1 MKKKFII
8 ITNTFYPDRNS
19 ASKLL
24 EELSKKFIKKNIDVL
39 VICARSD
46 KKNKEFINYKKIKI
60 NNIYCKNIKNQ
71 NLYLRGIAELSIS
84 KKLIFGS
91 SVLVK
96 KYKPTHIICYSPPI
110 FFEKYVN
117 YLKKKYN
124 CKSFLILRDLF
135 PFWAISTKIIKNYLL
150 SMFLISKFKSFVK
163 IFDYVGVE
171 AKSNIK
177 YLKNKKIWTKKI
189 VFQPNWI
196 EIKKKKKLSLKNIK
210 KNEFVFG
217 GNIGLGQ
224 DIKKVCEFFNKISA
238 LSSDNNFKIIGT
250 GLTKNLINSYLD
262 TSVVNKIKI
271 YDTLET
277 KIYDK
282 EVQKSLFGVVSLD
295 DRIESV
301 NFPGRMLNYLKLGL
315 PIVLLTN
322 KINELTKFITKNK
335 IGVVVGEKTNISK
348 KLKIL
353 NKIKKNFKINNYNNK
368 IILKYFNVD
377 KTTNEII
384 KNFEK

>member
-24 EELSKKFIKKNIDVL
+24 EELSEKFIKKNIDVL

-91 SVLVK
+91 AIAVK

-117 YLKKKYN
+117 YLKKNYN

-177 YLKNKKIWTKKI
+177 YLKNKNIWTKKI

-196 EIKKKKKLSLKNIK
+196 EIKKKKLSSKNIK

-238 LSSDNNFKIIGT
+238 LSADNNFKIIGT
-250 GLTKNLINSYLD
+250 GLTKNLINSHLD

-271 YDTLET
+271 YDTLEPN
-277 KIYDK
+277 IYDK

-322 KINELTKFITKNK
+322 KVNELTKFITKNK
-335 IGVVVGEKTNISK
+335 IGVVIGEKTNISK

-353 NKIKKNFKINNYNNK
+353 NKIKKNFIINNYNNK

>member
-1 MKKKFII
+1 MK
-8 ITNTFYPDRNS
+8 
-19 ASKLL
+19 L
-24 EELSKKFIKKNIDVL
+24 
-39 VICARSD
+39 
-46 KKNKEFINYKKIKI
+46 
-60 NNIYCKNIKNQ
+60 
-71 NLYLRGIAELSIS
+71 
-84 KKLIFGS
+84 
-91 SVLVK
+91 
-96 KYKPTHIICYSPPI
+96 
-110 FFEKYVN
+110 
-117 YLKKKYN
+117 
-124 CKSFLILRDLF
+124 
-135 PFWAISTKIIKNYLL
+135 
-150 SMFLISKFKSFVK
+150 
-163 IFDYVGVE
+163 
-171 AKSNIK
+171 
-177 YLKNKKIWTKKI
+177 
-189 VFQPNWI
+189 
-196 EIKKKKKLSLKNIK
+196 KKKKKLSLKNIK

-238 LSSDNNFKIIGT
+238 LSSDINFKIIGT

-322 KINELTKFITKNK
+322 KVNELTKFITKNK

-353 NKIKKNFKINNYNNK
+353 NKIKKNFKIKNYNNK